1 MHRRYKIPVGPW
13 AKLPNLKEVGKL
25 SWLQL
30 NEGLEGMSMRLLT
43 GVVGLSEEE
52 VRVMLEKVRAE
63 LKTPKVHALF
73 DL

>member
-1 MHRRYKIPVGPW
+1 MHKRYKIPLGPW
-13 AKLPNLKEVGKL
+13 AKLPKLKEVGTL